1 MSTNNSFG
9 NYIQSEIFITIE
21 GLSFNFKKNNQALI
35 LSNSLSYIFGIKIA
49 FILLCAKYSFFPP
62 NRS

>member
-49 FILLCAKYSFFPP
+49 S
-62 NRS
+62 